1 MGSYWKENTFEER
14 MLYFKYEKKL
24 LTNSIWIYT
33 NTNIQVKKSN
43 WEIFAKKFTLDL
55 DSGYKDAAQI
65 QNDLL

>member
-1 MGSYWKENTFEER
+1 